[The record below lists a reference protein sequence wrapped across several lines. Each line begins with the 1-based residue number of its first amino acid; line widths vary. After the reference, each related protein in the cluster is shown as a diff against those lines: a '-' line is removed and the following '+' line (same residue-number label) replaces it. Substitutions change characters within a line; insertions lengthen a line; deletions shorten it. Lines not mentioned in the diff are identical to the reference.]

1 MELLDLVG
9 LARRMHHRP
18 FELSGGEQQRTAIA
32 RSLVNR
38 PSLLLADEPI
48 AELDSV
54 TGLQVLKLL
63 MRVRDVENVTIVI
76 ATHDATIHEVSD
88 RTYHIVDGR
97 IARIE
102 TYEDATVRLA

>member
-9 LARRMHHRP
+9 LGRRAHHRP

-32 RSLVNR
+32 RALVNR
-38 PSLLLADEPI
+38 PSLILADEPI

-54 TGLQVLKLL
+54 TGLAVLKLF
-63 MRVRDVENVTIVI
+63 MRIRDVENVTIVI
-76 ATHDATIHEVSD
+76 ATHDATIHEVAD

-97 IARIE
+97 VARIE
-102 TYEDATVRLA
+102 TYEDEVVSI